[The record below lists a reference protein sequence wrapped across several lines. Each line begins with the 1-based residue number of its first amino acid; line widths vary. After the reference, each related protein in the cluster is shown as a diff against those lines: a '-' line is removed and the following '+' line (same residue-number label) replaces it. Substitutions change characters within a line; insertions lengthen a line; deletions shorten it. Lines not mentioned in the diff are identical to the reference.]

1 MILHW
6 IVLHDN
12 MKVFPYK
19 TLQLRCRGALHM
31 LKILIVDDSWLIR
44 QSTLGILKRN
54 GFEVLIAENGQSGID
69 LAKKEIPDLII
80 LDLLMPDLYGLDV
93 LKEIHAAGL
102 SMPVIIMSADIQDT
116 TQQRCRDANA
126 TDFIQKPPKEEVLIF
141 KINKALKERMKT

>member
-1 MILHW
+1 MS
-6 IVLHDN
+6 
-12 MKVFPYK
+12 
-19 TLQLRCRGALHM
+19 
-31 LKILIVDDSWLIR
+31 KILIVDDSWLIR

-69 LAKKEIPDLII
+69 LAKKENPDLII

-126 TDFIQKPPKEEVLIF
+126 TDFIQKPPKEEMLIF
-141 KINKALKERMKT
+141 KVNKALKERMKT